1 MRADHT
7 DWLSYPAGW
16 YLKMPLFDLNYLHI
30 LAILA
35 SKRYENYLSNAG
47 KGFFLVFYDKNL
59 TRFGDGG
66 SILVIWSRFSK
77 IDKSGAGGAPMIG
90 FAITVYP
97 RGIGLAIKI
106 FDLLSS
112 DGNGPEKG

>member
-1 MRADHT
+1 MSLCD
-7 DWLSYPAGW
+7 
-16 YLKMPLFDLNYLHI
+16 LKHFYI

-35 SKRYENYLSNAG
+35 SIRYENYLSNAG
-47 KGFFLVFYDKNL
+47 KGFWGVFYDNKNL
-59 TRFGDGG
+59 TGFGDGG

-77 IDKSGAGGAPMIG
+77 SDKSGAGGAPMIG

-112 DGNGPEKG
+112 DGNGPGIG

>member
-1 MRADHT
+1 MSLCD
-7 DWLSYPAGW
+7 
-16 YLKMPLFDLNYLHI
+16 LKHLYI
-30 LAILA
+30 LAIFA
-35 SKRYENYLSNAG
+35 SNRYEKYFSNAG
-47 KGFFLVFYDKNL
+47 KGFVLVFYDNKNL
-59 TRFGDGG
+59 TGFGDGG

-77 IDKSGAGGAPMIG
+77 SDKSGAGGAPMIG

-112 DGNGPEKG
+112 DGNGPAIE

>member
-1 MRADHT
+1 MSLCD
-7 DWLSYPAGW
+7 
-16 YLKMPLFDLNYLHI
+16 LKHLYI

-35 SKRYENYLSNAG
+35 SNMYENYLSNAG
-47 KGFFLVFYDKNL
+47 KGFFLVFYDKIL

-112 DGNGPEKG
+112 DGNGPAIG

>member
-1 MRADHT
+1 M
-7 DWLSYPAGW
+7 
-16 YLKMPLFDLNYLHI
+16 
-30 LAILA
+30 
-35 SKRYENYLSNAG
+35 
-47 KGFFLVFYDKNL
+47 
-59 TRFGDGG
+59 
-66 SILVIWSRFSK
+66 VIWSRFSK

-112 DGNGPEKG
+112 DGNGPEKGYFFMYLFESIFFRSTKRPTVKLSSLVNLIGFCC

>member
-1 MRADHT
+1 M
-7 DWLSYPAGW
+7 
-16 YLKMPLFDLNYLHI
+16 HI

-35 SKRYENYLSNAG
+35 SNRYENYLSNAG
-47 KGFFLVFYDKNL
+47 KGFFLVFYDNKNL
-59 TRFGDGG
+59 TGFGDGG

-77 IDKSGAGGAPMIG
+77 SAKSGAGGAPIIG

-106 FDLLSS
+106 FDFLSS
-112 DGNGPEKG
+112 DGNGPENRIGTFLNAYLRFESIL